1 MTAKSVVIVEDDA
14 LIAMYLERL
23 CKKFGVPVLGTAAE
37 GWEAIDMIV
46 AQQPTHVF
54 MDMRL
59 DGDLDGVDV
68 GTAIYLK
75 HPEIRI
81 IYITGSNEP
90 ATRARIDEDHPY
102 RILIKPINPNDL
114 EEALS

>member
-14 LIAMYLERL
+14 LIAIYLERL
-23 CKKFGVPVLGTAAE
+23 CKKYGVPVLGTAAE
-37 GWEAIDMIV
+37 GQKAIDMIITHR
-46 AQQPTHVF
+46 PTHVF

-59 DGDLDGVDV
+59 EGELDGVDV

-102 RILIKPINPNDL
+102 RILIKPINPSDL
-114 EEALS
+114 EEALA